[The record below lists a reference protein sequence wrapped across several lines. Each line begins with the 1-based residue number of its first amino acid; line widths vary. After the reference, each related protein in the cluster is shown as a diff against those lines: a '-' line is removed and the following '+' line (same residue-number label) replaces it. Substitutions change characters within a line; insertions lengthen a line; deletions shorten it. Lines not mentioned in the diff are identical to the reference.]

1 MLQAAKQVNGSILW
15 ANLHLLFWLSLIPF
29 VTHWMGENHFSA
41 RPVALYGID
50 LLFAAIAYFLLVQTL
65 IAQHGK
71 NSTLAVAIGN
81 DFKGKISVVA
91 YVTGILVFFLSPLL
105 ACVIY
110 VMVAIMWLVPDR
122 RIEKALNS
130 FI

>member
-1 MLQAAKQVNGSILW
+1 LLQAAKQVNGSILW

>member
-1 MLQAAKQVNGSILW
+1 
-15 ANLHLLFWLSLIPF
+15 
-29 VTHWMGENHFSA
+29 
-41 RPVALYGID
+41 VALYGID